1 MHARRGDTGVIGF
14 AERVLALLDQGS
26 FVATYKYAVL
36 LALMDLCLEGTHRD
50 GTAPDCVTTR
60 QLAEKVVEL
69 YWPQTAAFRGRTLRQ
84 NSGRQAKILTDI
96 NAFRASLAD
105 PSSSL
110 DRARHAASARFERLV
125 HKVEWTLVLMP
136 LPRLQI
142 VGGETDPLLY
152 QIGWNLD
159 VTRRAVVEY
168 QRSGTGG
175 FDNRILLYP
184 SVGDHLVALNGL
196 LRPLVHRGWSAMVA
210 QLNGLDESRLEA
222 FLFGADRPALRAIT
236 PHLLELQEGRC
247 FYCGGRVGR
256 TAEVDHFIPWSR
268 YPDNGIENLV
278 AADRQC
284 NAAKRDFL
292 AAGEHVGR
300 WVLRNHHAADTLA
313 EIVRQRNWETHP
325 ADTLGVARG
334 LYLHLKPEA
343 RLWLRGQEFR
353 PPDPDLPQYL
363 G

>member
-1 MHARRGDTGVIGF
+1 MELRP
-14 AERVLALLDQGS
+14 Q
-26 FVATYKYAVL
+26 
-36 LALMDLCLEGTHRD
+36 GTHRD

-60 QLAEKVVEL
+60 QLAEKVVEP

-84 NSGRQAKILTDI
+84 NSGRQAKIFTDI
-96 NAFRASLAD
+96 KAFRASLAD
-105 PSSSL
+105 PPSSL
-110 DRARHAASARFERLV
+110 IQPGTRPPRFERLV
-125 HKVEWTLVLMP
+125 HKVKWTLLLMP

-175 FDNRILLYP
+175 SDNRILLYP
-184 SVGDHLVALNGL
+184 SVGDHFVALNGL
-196 LRPLVHRGWSAMVA
+196 LRPLAHRGWSAMVA

-268 YPDNGIENLV
+268 YPETASKIWRGGPSV
-278 AADRQC
+278 QR
-284 NAAKRDFL
+284 
-292 AAGEHVGR
+292 GE
-300 WVLRNHHAADTLA
+300 A
-313 EIVRQRNWETHP
+313 
-325 ADTLGVARG
+325 
-334 LYLHLKPEA
+334 
-343 RLWLRGQEFR
+343 
-353 PPDPDLPQYL
+353 
-363 G
+363 